1 MASMG
6 WPKYLNKT
14 IIIIALV
21 SFFNDCSSE
30 LLYPIM
36 PLYLLQL
43 GAAPLV
49 IGIIEGLAECI
60 AAYIKL
66 KSGWISDQTQ
76 KRLPPIIM
84 GYSSS
89 VIARGFIFL
98 ASNWVWVLMAR
109 CLDRLGKGLRSPSRD
124 ALLVDQSTEDNK
136 GAIFGF
142 HRSAD
147 TLGAV
152 VGPIIALI
160 CLQQLNMNYKQI
172 IGVAIF
178 PGIIGVLLLLFIKEN
193 KPKISQKTKW
203 SWSASRTFFLNSPKD
218 YKQTM
223 LLFLC
228 FGLFNASDAFIILRC
243 KALGYS
249 VATCLQWYL
258 LFNISSVLLHYPIGI
273 LSDKLNKEKIL
284 LFGLLIF
291 SISYL
296 LFAQGGKVSITIAL
310 CLYGLFYA
318 CTDGVG
324 KSLITKNIE
333 KTSTAIALGLFNAMQ
348 GLVFLVAGIITG
360 LLFVFQDGALAM
372 FVSGIGALLI
382 AVVFYYRLK
391 NSTTS
396 Y

>member
-1 MASMG
+1 MG

-14 IIIIALV
+14 VIIISLV

-43 GAAPLV
+43 GAAPLG
-49 IGIIEGLAECI
+49 IGIIEGLAECV

-66 KSGWISDQTQ
+66 KCGWISDQTQ
-76 KRLPPIIM
+76 RRLPPIIM

-89 VIARGFIFL
+89 VIARGFLYL
-98 ASNWVWVLMAR
+98 ASNWVWVLFAR

-124 ALLVDQSTEDNK
+124 ALLVDQSNEHNK

-152 VGPIIALI
+152 IGPIIALI

-178 PGIIGVLLLLFIKEN
+178 PGIIGVLLLVFIKE
-193 KPKISQKTKW
+193 KPSKISQKVNW
-203 SWSASRTFFLNSPKD
+203 SWSASKQILLNSPREF
-218 YKQTM
+218 KQTM

-243 KALGYS
+243 QALGYD
-249 VATCLQWYL
+249 VATCLQCYL
-258 LFNISSVLLHYPIGI
+258 LFNISSVVLHYPIGI
-273 LSDKLNKEKIL
+273 LSDKVSKEKIL
-284 LFGLLIF
+284 FIGLLIF

-296 LFAQGGKVSITIAL
+296 LFAQGSKIGITIAL
-310 CLYGLFYA
+310 CLYGLFHA

-324 KSLITKNIE
+324 KSLITKNIS
-333 KTSTAIALGLFNAMQ
+333 KASTANALGLFNAMQ
-348 GLVFLVAGIITG
+348 GLVFLLAGIITG
-360 LLFVFQDGALAM
+360 LLFAFQHGAVAM
-372 FVSGIGALLI
+372 FASGIGALI
-382 AVVFYYRLK
+382 VAIVFYYRLK
-391 NSTTS
+391 ISSTTTS
-396 Y
+396 SL